1 MPFYP
6 LKTPKIKI
14 LKNEKKLLEISSFII
29 LHMCTKNQY
38 HMMYGSWDAEWD
50 RQFFVILGH
59 FLSLY
64 HLPPP
69 MIPKIKILKKMK
81 KMPGDIM
88 LLYLRVYHK
97 WRSYDIWFLKYK
109 VQLTGHFG
117 LFFTLSALWQPRKS
131 KFYRCTT
138 NDNRMMYGSRDI
150 FCHFGPFFALL
161 PS

>member
-50 RQFFVILGH
+50 RH
-59 FLSLY
+59 NFLSFWAIFCPYTTSLS
-64 HLPPP
+64 LWSR
-69 MIPKIKILKKMK
+69 KSKFWKKMK

-88 LLYLRVYHK
+88 LLYMHVYHK

-117 LFFTLSALWQPRKS
+117 LFFTLSAPWQPRKS
-131 KFYRCTT
+131 KF
-138 NDNRMMYGSRDI
+138 
-150 FCHFGPFFALL
+150 
-161 PS
+161 